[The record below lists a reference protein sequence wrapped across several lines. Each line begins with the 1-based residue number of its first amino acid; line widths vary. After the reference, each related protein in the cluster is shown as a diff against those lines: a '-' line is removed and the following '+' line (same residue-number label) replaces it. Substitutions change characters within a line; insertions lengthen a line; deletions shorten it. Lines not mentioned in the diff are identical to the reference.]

1 MVLLV
6 LLGLSM
12 AAGGGLAFVLSLAV
26 LLFVGKGGSAPSH
39 SPPRSEVDA
48 ESEAGAT
55 DGMPEAEELPQ
66 CSVTSDACGTGKRWE
81 I

>member
-12 AAGGGLAFVLSLAV
+12 AAGGGLAAVLSLAV

-48 ESEAGAT
+48 ESEAGAALARRKHEI
-55 DGMPEAEELPQ
+55 DQSQFLQIPVGQGMGWEA
-66 CSVTSDACGTGKRWE
+66 
-81 I
+81 